1 MDWESIKVWTL
12 NNRRVLIY
20 VLLVIVLVVA
30 GLWVWQTVDNWWFK
44 NRLEKSQANVN
55 ALVNKATEING
66 TIANLKQQEFEAQ
79 VQANTERANVNAIR
93 KEIEDAQKDADQAID
108 NVNAVNNGNFNG
120 VNTDDANAARCRA
133 FPNSADCR
141 R

>member
-79 VQANTERANVNAIR
+79 VQANAERANVNAIR